1 MIHIIVSYSR
11 SGRTVVS
18 EYLLQTQKIRVRDE
32 RVRYSLFLYL
42 IMFTFVN
49 ERVIQFTVFVRV
61 DLLFANAKFTVT
73 SSNAT
78 NSR

>member
-1 MIHIIVSYSR
+1 MIHIIVSCSR
-11 SGRTVVS
+11 SGRTYKVLS
-18 EYLLQTQKIRVRDE
+18 LLK
-32 RVRYSLFLYL
+32 YL

-61 DLLFANAKFTVT
+61 DLPFANAKFTVT

-78 NSR
+78 NSH